1 MMLVLLN
8 LLLLVSTLSASPDR
22 FYLLKTKTLNENEDS
37 EKINDDESTTV
48 MNDGE
53 NNEDDENNVDDESTT
68 IINDGENNEDDEN
81 NVDDESTTTMNDGE
95 NNEDKEIA
103 IKEDDETATI
113 MDAGEGNDY
122 NENDR
127 EGLRVRA
134 ITELLRE
141 MTCGI
146 ASTCNIRIRIA

>member
-37 EKINDDESTTV
+37 EKINDDESTTI

-68 IINDGENNEDDEN
+68 I
-81 NVDDESTTTMNDGE
+81 MNDGE
-95 NNEDKEIA
+95 NNEDKGIA

-113 MDAGEGNDY
+113 MDAGVGNDY

-127 EGLRVRA
+127 E
-134 ITELLRE
+134 
-141 MTCGI
+141 
-146 ASTCNIRIRIA
+146 